1 MRFDEGKVKVQTAL
15 RACSGPAR
23 CTIPPAGGIGCFGAD
38 AADAVRALRGVL
50 HDDPSCLAS
59 RTAQRRSP
67 GLGPGL
73 RNLLSPRVD
82 EEEASQVQK
91 MDRVRLPEVP
101 ARRSGARR
109 DAASA
114 GLDPPAH
121 LFVDI
126 FVDVEYHGV
135 AGRLD
140 QRQRPA
146 NPKAACYRLTGG
158 EGNAHVQ
165 AGETGGLAHG
175 GIPDG
180 WADSFYPRRTEGK
193 SFFATGSM
201 VLAWRSRPC
210 PGFTAVAPQNR
221 GLLYFCGFAGWF
233 SFTNTMLGPATPAFP
248 PTPGCAA
255 C

>member
-1 MRFDEGKVKVQTAL
+1 MRQV
-15 RACSGPAR
+15 R
-23 CTIPPAGGIGCFGAD
+23 CGRHVVFCMMT
-38 AADAVRALRGVL
+38 
-50 HDDPSCLAS
+50 PSCLAS

-114 GLDPPAH
+114 GLDPPSH
-121 LFVDI
+121 LLVDI
-126 FVDVEYHGV
+126 IR
-135 AGRLD
+135 GRGIP
-140 QRQRPA
+140 RCCWPARPA
-146 NPKAACYRLTGG
+146 PRQPKGGCHHVTSG
-158 EGNAHVQ
+158 EGNASQ

-175 GIPDG
+175 GLPDG
-180 WADSFYPRRTEGK
+180 WVDSFHPPRIGGK

-201 VLAWRSRPC
+201 VLAWRFRPW